1 MTKPIYSRTHPGKY
15 ILCLDSE
22 TSGSTFGTYEET
34 FSQFQAIQFGAL
46 IATSDTFEE
55 VASLEFKVKFDPRY
69 KWSQEAE
76 NIHGITRE
84 ALEVEG
90 LDNEEAAATLAG
102 FLLDHFGTGKI
113 MFLGHNPWFD
123 IAAMEQLLKPHG
135 VMPDLH
141 HVVLDTSGLG
151 WVTCGKFRSNELFEY
166 FLGGRAEKHGAL
178 DDARMTLTVV
188 RTIRQIMNEALGSL

>member
-34 FSQFQAIQFGAL
+34 FSQFQAIQFGA
-46 IATSDTFEE
+46 IVATSDTFEE
-55 VASLEFKVKFDPRY
+55 VASLEFKVKFDPKY

-76 NIHGITRE
+76 NIHGITQADLAE
-84 ALEVEG
+84 NGLET
-90 LDNEEAAATLAG
+90 EEAAAELAG
-102 FLLDHFGTGKI
+102 FILDHFGTGKV

-123 IAAMEQLLKPHG
+123 IAAMQQLLVPFN

-141 HVVLDTSGLG
+141 HVVLDTSSLG
-151 WVTCGKFRSNELFEY
+151 WTTCGKFRSNELFEY

-178 DDARMTLTVV
+178 DDARMTLTVA
-188 RTIRQIMNEALGSL
+188 RTIRQIMNDALGSL